1 MTDEVQLDAFITP
14 GTLLKTAREAQQL
27 SEREVADRLNWMPG
41 YTAII
46 ERDDF
51 QALRRPAFARGYVK
65 AYGKMLGVDEAQL
78 LAAFDQLATGD
89 IPLREKRSSRPV
101 QLQRTGLGVVTG
113 LVLLALLVLA
123 IWWWRGEPEAVM
135 PAPAKDVSSAAETGA
150 AAPGKREDSPG
161 GDR

>member
-65 AYGKMLGVDEAQL
+65 AYGTMLA
-78 LAAFDQLATGD
+78 
-89 IPLREKRSSRPV
+89 KRITCHQSS
-101 QLQRTGLGVVTG
+101 
-113 LVLLALLVLA
+113 
-123 IWWWRGEPEAVM
+123 
-135 PAPAKDVSSAAETGA
+135 VS
-150 AAPGKREDSPG
+150 PSPG
-161 GDR
+161 WL